1 MHKLKQQKCSQQ
13 ICLAGPTLIAAVPT
27 ETSPETVLTL
37 GFFNQAPNL
46 YPVQGFSL

>member
-1 MHKLKQQKCSQQ
+1 MSRMYNSPYILHEVKQRKCSQQ

-37 GFFNQAPNL
+37 VFF
-46 YPVQGFSL
+46 